1 METRFKMHMKKH
13 PKDDINYILTHFEDL
28 EKELI
33 AYAKKQ
39 TGDKS

>member
-1 METRFKMHMKKH
+1 MNRHDR